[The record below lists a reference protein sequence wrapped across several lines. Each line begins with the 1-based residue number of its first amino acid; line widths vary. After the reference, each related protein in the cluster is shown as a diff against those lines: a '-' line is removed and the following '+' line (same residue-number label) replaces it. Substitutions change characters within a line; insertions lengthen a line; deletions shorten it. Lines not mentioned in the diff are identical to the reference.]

1 MADTLHNWAGNIAYS
16 SASVLTPRSISQLQD
31 MVRQSPRLRVLG
43 SRHSFNRIAD
53 TSGNL
58 VSMRQLDQVIAL
70 DANAL
75 TVTVEGGIT
84 YGQLCPWLEAQGF
97 ALHNLASL
105 PHISVVG
112 AVTTATH
119 GSGNTNGNLATSV
132 SGLEIVTAGG
142 DIVSLRRGDADFAGA
157 VVGLGALGVVSAIT
171 LDIRPSF
178 EARQDVFV
186 DMPFNALV
194 DNVEAVTAAAYSVSC
209 FTRWQGDH
217 IDMVWLKSLADAP
230 HLSGDFFG
238 APPADHAIHPI
249 AAIDPAP
256 CTPQMGLPGPW
267 YDRLPHFRMDFTP
280 SVGAELQ
287 SEYFVSRADAAAALT
302 ALKQVQYQFAGPL
315 LVSEIRTQAAD
326 ELWLSMNHQRDSLS
340 FHFTWQPDWEAV
352 RKVLPILEAALAPFD
367 VRPHWGKLFTM
378 PPADVVSRY
387 WRFNDFRALA
397 QRYDPSGKFRNP
409 FVAAY
414 LD

>member
-1 MADTLHNWAGNIAYS
+1 MADTLHNWAGNITYS
-16 SASVLTPRSISQLQD
+16 SASVLTPRSTAQLQD

-53 TSGNL
+53 TSGDL

-70 DANAL
+70 DSNAR

-84 YGQLCPWLEAQGF
+84 YGQLCPWLETQGF

-119 GSGNTNGNLATSV
+119 GSGNANGNLATSV

-142 DIVSLRRGDADFAGA
+142 DIVTLRRGDADFAGA
-157 VVGLGALGVVSAIT
+157 VVALGALGVVSAIT
-171 LDIRPSF
+171 LDIQPSF

-186 DMPFNALV
+186 NLPFTSLV
-194 DNVEAVTAAAYSVSC
+194 DNIEAISGAAYSVSC

-217 IDMVWLKSLADAP
+217 VDMVWLKSRADAP
-230 HLSGDFFG
+230 HHRGDFFG
-238 APPADHAIHPI
+238 APPAEHPIHPI
-249 AAIDPAP
+249 ATIDPAP

-287 SEYFVSRADAAAALT
+287 SEYFVPRADAPAALT
-302 ALKQVQYQFAGPL
+302 ALKEVQHLFALPL

-326 ELWLSMNHQRDSLS
+326 DLWLSMNHQRDSLS
-340 FHFTWQPDWEAV
+340 FHFTWLPDWEAV
-352 RKVLPILEAALAPFD
+352 RQVLPIIEAALAPLD

-378 PPADVVSRY
+378 PPTDVVSRY

-409 FVAAY
+409 FVAEY

>member
-1 MADTLHNWAGNIAYS
+1 MADTLRNWAGNIAYS
-16 SASVLTPRSISQLQD
+16 TDSVLTPRSIAQLQD

-53 TSGNL
+53 TSGDL

-70 DANAL
+70 DANAR

-84 YGQLCPWLEAQGF
+84 YGQLCPWLETQGF

-119 GSGNTNGNLATSV
+119 GSGNANGNLATSV

-142 DIVSLRRGDADFAGA
+142 DIVSLNRGDTDFGGA
-157 VVGLGALGVVSAIT
+157 VVGLGALGVVSSVT
-171 LDIRPSF
+171 LDIQPSF
-178 EARQDVFV
+178 EVRQDVFV
-186 DMPFNALV
+186 DLPFTSLV
-194 DNVEAVTAAAYSVSC
+194 DNVEAITGAAYSVSC
-209 FTRWQGDH
+209 FTRWQGDTA
-217 IDMVWLKSLADAP
+217 DMVWLKSLADAP
-230 HLSGDFFG
+230 RQRGDFFG
-238 APPADHAIHPI
+238 ARPADHPIHPI
-249 AAIDPAP
+249 ASIDPTP
-256 CTPQMGLPGPW
+256 CTPQLGLPGPW
-267 YDRLPHFRMDFTP
+267 YDRLPHFRMDFMP

-287 SEYFVSRADAAAALT
+287 SEYFVPRADAAAALT
-302 ALKQVQYQFAGPL
+302 ALKQVQHQFAGPL

-326 ELWLSMNHQRDSLS
+326 DLWLSMNHQRDSLA

-352 RKVLPILEAALAPFD
+352 RQVLPVIEAALSPFG

-378 PPADVVSRY
+378 APAEVISRY

-397 QRYDPSGKFRNP
+397 WRYDPEGKFRNP
-409 FVAAY
+409 FVADY
-414 LD
+414 FG